1 MIIEVS
7 SKPAPA
13 EIKQE
18 MIDFILSLGYVRPD
32 ETEPGIANPF
42 IQQRESGPKSVTY
55 ELYTLPKVRP
65 RKAAIVITNSEN
77 DTVIVNVEAG
87 DEDSVLSRYFEVNNI
102 HDRQNA
108 KDALVKH
115 SRHSQVNKDATLPV

>member
-1 MIIEVS
+1 MTIEAS
-7 SKPAPA
+7 STPAPA

-18 MIDFILSLGYVRPD
+18 MIDFILSLGYVRPN

-42 IQQRESGPKSVTY
+42 IQQRETGPKSVTY
-55 ELYTLPKVRP
+55 ELYVLPHVRP
-65 RKAAIVITNSEN
+65 RKAAILITNSDN
-77 DTVIVNVEAG
+77 DTVIVNVEDG
-87 DEDSVLSRYFEVNNI
+87 DADSVLSRYFEVNNI

-115 SRHSQVNKDATLPV
+115 SRHSQVDKATTLPI